1 MSARLIAR
9 APFTGA
15 TAVAGRLS
23 ASVISRVDSAA
34 SFPCCHPPLSVSRL
48 RVLCNPLLPTAATP
62 TYPSELRPSLCER
75 MFGTI
80 SPQTLPPGAC
90 PWLEELNPEQLAAAT
105 HPNGPLLILAGA
117 GTGKTTTLCARVAWL
132 VSEGVPPERIML
144 LTFTRRAAREM
155 LQRTRSLVPMPSGS
169 GGVVGG
175 TFHSVA
181 HRFVRMHA
189 SSLGLA
195 AGFTVL
201 DPGDA
206 ADLID
211 LIREEHGHA
220 QSRRRFPRK
229 STLLDIYSRTVNFQH
244 TLSDVV
250 AEAFPWCE
258 EHVEAVAMLFK
269 AYTARKRTLG
279 LLDLDDLLL
288 YWRALACDE
297 VIGPALDS
305 SVEHLLID
313 EYQDVNGLQV
323 EIVRGLRSARDDVT
337 AVGDDMQAIY
347 GWRSASAEHILEFP
361 DHFPGAS
368 VVTLERNYRSSQ
380 PILDTAN
387 ALATQASRSY
397 PKCLRAETELGSR
410 PHLINCRDEG
420 AQSTEVCDRVLDA
433 RERGMD
439 LRHQAVLMRTSHDSD
454 LLELELTRRHIP
466 FVKYGGLRY
475 LEAAHVKDLMAL
487 FRLVGNPGNEL
498 AWFRVLQ
505 LLDGVGPVTARR
517 ALDLL
522 VTGNASGDQ
531 LTEVWPAVRE
541 GLPAAARSG
550 GDALI
555 DALDA
560 ARSGRM
566 LAGAQAERLRD
577 ALAPLVRNRYPDGPV
592 RLQDLDQLVA
602 AARESS
608 ELGHFAAEL
617 ALDPP
622 QSSADLAGPP
632 HLDEDYLVL
641 STIHSAKG
649 LEWDGVHVLALYD
662 GNFPACMSAGSSESV
677 DEERRL
683 LYVAM
688 TRARRELHLYVPTRY
703 YHRPRGIDDAHGY
716 GKPSRFLTEDV
727 RRTCD
732 AVRVGDDTATG
743 LHPARSPPRKISVSV
758 DSLFC

>member
-1 MSARLIAR
+1 
-9 APFTGA
+9 
-15 TAVAGRLS
+15 
-23 ASVISRVDSAA
+23 
-34 SFPCCHPPLSVSRL
+34 
-48 RVLCNPLLPTAATP
+48 
-62 TYPSELRPSLCER
+62 
-75 MFGTI
+75 MFGTVTSGSAVEPAAWI
-80 SPQTLPPGAC
+80 DQ
-90 PWLEELNPEQLAAAT
+90 LNPEQLEAAT
-105 HPNGPLLILAGA
+105 YEGGPLLILAGA

-132 VSEGVPPERIML
+132 VTQGVRPEQIML

-155 LQRTRSLVPMPSGS
+155 LQRTRSMVKMPSGS
-169 GGVVGG
+169 GGVLGG
-175 TFHSVA
+175 TFHSIA

-189 SSLGLA
+189 SSLGLSP
-195 AGFTVL
+195 GFAVL
-201 DPGDA
+201 DSGDA

-229 STLLDIYSRTVNFQH
+229 STLLDIYSRTVNFQRQ
-244 TLSDVV
+244 LSEVV

-258 EHVEAVAMLFK
+258 EHVEPMAMLFK

-279 LLDLDDLLL
+279 VIDLDDLLL
-288 YWRALACDE
+288 YWRAIAADD
-297 VIGPALDS
+297 VIGPALEES
-305 SVEHLLID
+305 IEHVLID

-323 EIVRGLRSARDDVT
+323 DIVRGLRGRSGAVT

-347 GWRSASAEHILEFP
+347 GWRSASADYIFEFP
-361 DHFPGAS
+361 SQFPDAK
-368 VVTLERNYRSSQ
+368 VVTLERNYRSTQ

-387 ALATQASRSY
+387 AVAVQAERTY
-397 PKCLRAETELGSR
+397 PKQLRTELELGAR
-410 PHLINCRDEG
+410 PRLNFCRDEG
-420 AQSTEVCDRVLDA
+420 AQAIEVCDRVLDA
-433 RERGMD
+433 CERGMD
-439 LRHQAVLMRTSHDSD
+439 LRSQAVLMRTSHDSD
-454 LLELELTRRHIP
+454 LLELELSRRQIP

-487 FRLVGNPGNEL
+487 FRLVGNSGNEL

-505 LLDGVGPVTARR
+505 LLDGVGPVTARQVLDVLL
-517 ALDLL
+517 AL
-522 VTGNASGDQ
+522 TGAGA
-531 LTEVWPAVRE
+531 EPAVAWQQARE
-541 GLPAAARSG
+541 RLPAAARVG

-560 ARSGRM
+560 ARR
-566 LAGAQAERLRD
+566 AGGIGTQAERLRE
-577 ALAPLVRNRYPDGPV
+577 AIGPLIEAHYPDGPV

-602 AARESS
+602 AARESAD
-608 ELGHFAAEL
+608 LVQFAAEL

-649 LEWDGVHVLALYD
+649 LEWEGVHVLALYD
-662 GNFPACMSAGSSESV
+662 GNFPACMSAGTSESI

-688 TRARRELHLYVPTRY
+688 TRARRELHLYVPVRY
-703 YHRPRGIDDAHGY
+703 YHRPRGIDDGHGY

-727 RRTCD
+727 RRTCEI
-732 AVRVGDDTATG
+732 VRADDEG
-743 LHPARSPPRKISVSV
+743 QNGRDVARSPPRKISVSV
-758 DSLFC
+758 DALFD